1 MSTPQKI
8 RETAA
13 HLRAISAEM
22 DSECDVRLQLY
33 ADGTWKIRFGLSDYD
48 QDGRGYWGASFVP
61 GAGQAFNSVEVAK
74 DLWEQAL
81 DAQAD
86 DASVF
91 DEVES

>member
-13 HLRAISAEM
+13 HLRAISAKM

-33 ADGTWKIRFGLSDYD
+33 ADGTWCLRSGLSDYD

-61 GAGQAFNSVEVAK
+61 GAGQAFNADEVAK

-86 DASVF
+86 DASR
-91 DEVES
+91 VES

>member
-1 MSTPQKI
+1 MSTPHNI

-13 HLRAISAEM
+13 HLRAISAKM

-33 ADGTWKIRFGLSDYD
+33 ADGTWKIRFGWSDYD

-61 GAGQAFNSVEVAK
+61 GAGQAFNADEVAK

-86 DASVF
+86 DASR
-91 DEVES
+91 VES

>member
-1 MSTPQKI
+1 MSTTQKI

-13 HLRAISAEM
+13 YLKAISAEV

-33 ADGTWKIRFGLSDYD
+33 ADGSWCLRSGLSDYD

-86 DASVF
+86 DALR
-91 DEVES
+91 VES